1 MNKSSSYRSTKSA
14 YSTTQSPEQEAFF
27 TPQAPVQEKEQTP
40 FFQTKLSIGQAG
52 DKYEK
57 EADSVADKVISK
69 KDMDDEPAI
78 QRQEISSIQRLA
90 TPEED
95 ENFATNDQRMRR
107 DRELREKPEVQM
119 KCAHCEEEEKMGMQM
134 KPGSPS
140 AAAAGS
146 RVASDSVSG
155 RVDSSRGKGSPLPAA
170 TLSEMQSSF
179 GRDFSGVNIHTDSD
193 AVGMN
198 RELGAQ
204 AFTHGSDIYFNTGK
218 FNPSSSTG
226 KHLLAHELT
235 HVVQQGASGA
245 MVQAKP
251 HTHTHH
257 RHAAAPK
264 PEPVFFEARDGGL
277 FNDASMGDE
286 HRVGLLQDGK
296 QFVFV
301 NKKGDTVSA
310 DQAAVGVVRLK
321 GGAKN
326 GDSPIVRIREVTA
339 TEMAD
344 AAAVGDSKS
353 VHLKNTGH
361 ARTVVFDSAA
371 GSFSDKL
378 LSVSDKGVVA
388 PAEFDKLPGDIRSD
402 IGQGSIISLSNGQA
416 WTLMSFHKHGESAD
430 KARWVTAR
438 STKAQQKVMTD
449 QGDKLPDNLKGDIEP
464 ELTTLGVVS
473 TIEGGFGSTSGGA
486 ASGDIMASLG
496 IFQWG
501 MLRNKKDASSS
512 LAMFFLNL
520 KNRATEAGKTKAKD
534 RTDEQKLYIDA
545 WAACTNE
552 GLDIDKDGFI
562 TLNGNRATGGQ
573 VETAMHGVL
582 GSDTDLRTYQL
593 VAAHDWITEFKS
605 HTVWPGAT
613 GKGRLGRGYKP
624 GNETASF
631 EADAEHKVLVTAPD
645 NTSTVG
651 DFLSSEKAVANAI
664 MLGVN
669 RPAWVQYSL
678 WRALDPGTDPK
689 GKTAELLKT
698 LVDSFPKPQPAP
710 HPHTKHKKKPK
721 PITIDKAAATA
732 AGPEALAA
740 YTALQAFLFP
750 PTHSIGSE
758 DTLIQEFQRQALV
771 LYPTADIN
779 KYHRERR
786 FSTVEG
792 AFNK

>member
-264 PEPVFFEARDGGL
+264 PEPVFFW
-277 FNDASMGDE
+277 
-286 HRVGLLQDGK
+286 
-296 QFVFV
+296 
-301 NKKGDTVSA
+301 TVSLPPCA
-310 DQAAVGVVRLK
+310 
-321 GGAKN
+321 
-326 GDSPIVRIREVTA
+326 
-339 TEMAD
+339 
-344 AAAVGDSKS
+344 
-353 VHLKNTGH
+353 
-361 ARTVVFDSAA
+361 SAA
-371 GSFSDKL
+371 CF
-378 LSVSDKGVVA
+378 A
-388 PAEFDKLPGDIRSD
+388 MN
-402 IGQGSIISLSNGQA
+402 SL
-416 WTLMSFHKHGESAD
+416 TLA
-430 KARWVTAR
+430 
-438 STKAQQKVMTD
+438 
-449 QGDKLPDNLKGDIEP
+449 
-464 ELTTLGVVS
+464 
-473 TIEGGFGSTSGGA
+473 
-486 ASGDIMASLG
+486 
-496 IFQWG
+496 
-501 MLRNKKDASSS
+501 
-512 LAMFFLNL
+512 
-520 KNRATEAGKTKAKD
+520 
-534 RTDEQKLYIDA
+534 
-545 WAACTNE
+545 
-552 GLDIDKDGFI
+552 
-562 TLNGNRATGGQ
+562 
-573 VETAMHGVL
+573 
-582 GSDTDLRTYQL
+582 
-593 VAAHDWITEFKS
+593 
-605 HTVWPGAT
+605 
-613 GKGRLGRGYKP
+613 
-624 GNETASF
+624 
-631 EADAEHKVLVTAPD
+631 
-645 NTSTVG
+645 
-651 DFLSSEKAVANAI
+651 
-664 MLGVN
+664 
-669 RPAWVQYSL
+669 
-678 WRALDPGTDPK
+678 
-689 GKTAELLKT
+689 
-698 LVDSFPKPQPAP
+698 
-710 HPHTKHKKKPK
+710 
-721 PITIDKAAATA
+721 
-732 AGPEALAA
+732 
-740 YTALQAFLFP
+740 
-750 PTHSIGSE
+750 
-758 DTLIQEFQRQALV
+758 
-771 LYPTADIN
+771 
-779 KYHRERR
+779 
-786 FSTVEG
+786 
-792 AFNK
+792 